1 MRKLKLLFKVLTI
14 VIALAL
20 LAVTALVLTFDPNNY
35 KDTITEQ
42 VEAQTGREFTIA
54 GDIGLSVFPWVGVE
68 VEDVKLANAE
78 GFSDRAFA
86 KIAQLDVKV
95 KVLPLLRKQLE
106 VDKIRLHGLFAS
118 LEVDKDGN
126 NNWSDLAKGGEETT
140 GQKPEVKA
148 DAPADKG
155 DQGPALAAL
164 AVNGVELVDASVI
177 WSDAQNNIESELANF
192 NLTSGAIRFNQP
204 VDIQFTTKVKN
215 NAPAVDA
222 DIELTTQLIF
232 NEAFTL
238 ITANAL
244 QIQVDADAPEL
255 FKEKIEVSLNSD
267 IQADLDKGQASLD
280 NTRLSAL
287 GATVHAELA
296 VNQLLEDPVITGA
309 VRTDDINARELANKL
324 GVELPPMAEPTAMT
338 RVAYSYNLNVSAKQA
353 RLDQIVIKLDNS
365 EITGWVD
372 IQDFELPKVR
382 YELHATAINADA
394 YLPPAAKEAPAEK
407 QAEAPVAPPAAG
419 EGAAPAAAEE
429 DPEIALPVEL
439 LRTLDLQGQLTMESV
454 TITEIPVTDILMKT
468 QARAGVVRVDPLSM
482 KTLDG
487 NVNGSMMLN
496 AKKDIP
502 QYAIGLK
509 ASELQAGPVV
519 DPLLVGMTGE
529 HDVSFDGKANLLADI
544 KTSGTRVS
552 ELKKAAAGQ
561 VRFDMGKSMLQG
573 VDVEYYARGVVADYL
588 ATKSISVPPDWR
600 GTFDPKSK
608 TAVYRVRA
616 TGNIANGD
624 IVNKDLLLDSSRFRV
639 TGEGVANIIRNDM
652 DFNTLIDV
660 EPTRKK
666 TTAEKL
672 LDEPMKLRIHGPFAA
687 LSYDVDKSQL
697 KKALSNMLEAE
708 AKAKV
713 KKELEEEKEEYKK
726 KLEDKLKDKLKGLF

>member
-14 VIALAL
+14 VIALTL

-35 KDTITEQ
+35 KDTITKQ
-42 VEAQTGREFTIA
+42 VEAQTGRELTIA
-54 GDIGLSVFPWVGVE
+54 GDIGLSVFPWVGVK

-106 VDKIRLHGLFAS
+106 VDQIRLHGLFAS

-126 NNWSDLAKGGEETT
+126 NNWSDLAKGGEEKT
-140 GQKPEVKA
+140 GQKPEDKA
-148 DAPADKG
+148 DVPVDKG
-155 DQGPALAAL
+155 DKGPALAAL
-164 AVNGVELVDASVI
+164 AVNGIELVDASVI

-192 NLTSGAIRFNQP
+192 NLTTGAVRFNQP
-204 VDIQFTTKVKN
+204 VDIQFNTKVKHS
-215 NAPAVDA
+215 APVVDA
-222 DIELTTQLIF
+222 DIELTTQLTF

-244 QIQVDADAPEL
+244 QILVDADAPEL
-255 FKEKIEVSLNSD
+255 FKEKLEVSLNSD

-280 NTRLSAL
+280 NTRLSAM
-287 GATVHAELA
+287 GANVHAELA
-296 VNQLLEDPVITGA
+296 VNQLLEEPVITGA

-338 RVAYSYNLNVSAKQA
+338 RVAYAYNLNVSAKQA

-394 YLPPAAKEAPAEK
+394 YLPPTTEAPAEK
-407 QAEAPVAPPAAG
+407 QAEAPAAPPVAG
-419 EGAAPAAAEE
+419 EVAAPAATEE

-454 TITEIPVTDILMKT
+454 TITQIPVTDILMKT
-468 QARAGVVRVDPLSM
+468 QARAGMVRVDPLSM
-482 KTLDG
+482 KTLEG

-496 AKKDIP
+496 AKNDVP

-552 ELKKAAAGQ
+552 ALKKAATGQ

-588 ATKSISVPPDWR
+588 ATKSLSVPPDWR

-616 TGNIANGD
+616 TGDIANGD

-713 KKELEEEKEEYKK
+713 KKELEEEKEELKK
-726 KLEDKLKDKLKGLF
+726 KMEDKLKDKLKGLF